1 MARTPLQSSGVS
13 DSERNVT
20 PTPADNL
27 DGYDDLEDFD
37 ADEFLQEWQEADRTA
52 VELLREALPA
62 VVEAS
67 APQDALATAVQRVR
81 EHLTDWPYRHLAS
94 AADWGRQLP
103 ADDETLWVQASG
115 ALVSMHGESGLGSHE
130 ESSLMALQHADW
142 AGAIIGLARA
152 GVGTRAWPGDLFELA
167 DKCPEIEG
175 SYEPDD
181 REPIEFAFELMVP
194 IWEAL
199 GALDEHRR
207 LTPLG
212 HWGLPRALAW
222 AWDGSLDEG

>member
-13 DSERNVT
+13 DSDRNVT
-20 PTPADNL
+20 PPAADDL
-27 DGYDDLEDFD
+27 DGYDDLEGFD

-52 VELLREALPA
+52 VELLREALPGVA
-62 VVEAS
+62 EAS
-67 APQDALATAVQRVR
+67 APQEALATASQRVR
-81 EHLTDWPYRHLAS
+81 DRLTDWPYRHLAA
-94 AADWGRQLP
+94 AADWGRRLP
-103 ADDETLWVQASG
+103 ADDETLWTQAAG

-142 AGAIIGLARA
+142 AGAVIGLTRA
-152 GVGTRAWPGDLFELA
+152 GVGTRAWPEDLFDLA

-181 REPIEFAFELMVP
+181 REPIVFAFGLVVP

-222 AWDGSLDEG
+222 AWDGSLDEE